1 MESYE
6 SLQERK
12 NQLEN
17 ESKAITIKKH
27 GSTPWRPGVQD
38 QYKSESYSYDEYT
51 DVSKAYKLKEQI
63 AYVDHL
69 MKTYGQRVKEQQ
81 AMEAAL
87 RESEIPKYSYEIAG
101 KQEETK
107 NPAIAARYDAQHR
120 LHGMS
125 KLKQTIAKVTG
136 QQRKFKKLWLQAATD
151 NKKTQEEVAM
161 EINKMF
167 R

>member
-12 NQLEN
+12 RQLEKEL
-17 ESKAITIKKH
+17 ESITIKQY
-27 GSTPWRPGVQD
+27 GSTPWKPGVQD
-38 QYKSESYSYDEYT
+38 QYKSDSYSYNEYT
-51 DVSKAYKLKEQI
+51 DTNKAYRLKEQI
-63 AYVDHL
+63 EQVDRL
-69 MKTYGQRVKEQQ
+69 MKSYGQRVMVQQ
-81 AMEAAL
+81 AMEDSL
-87 RESEIPKYSYEIAG
+87 RESEIPKYSYEVAG

-125 KLKQTIAKVTG
+125 KLKQTIAKITG
-136 QQRKFKKLWLQAATD
+136 QQRKFKKLWLQASTD
-151 NKKTQEEVAM
+151 SKKTQEQVAI